1 MKTLALLLKKDLLLE
16 FRNRETIALVFCL
29 ALLLAVLASFG
40 VHSAFL
46 DPQTTRSIFPMV
58 LWMVFIFAATVS
70 IGRSFEFE
78 LENSAI
84 EGLILTQVS
93 PQLIFVSKFIGSF
106 VILAIAFVFCLIS
119 LALLLN
125 IEIAPDLGAL
135 SLISFEV
142 LFAYSAL
149 STLVS
154 ALAGTA
160 RLKSLLLP
168 LLLLPLIIPIFLG
181 ALELTSV
188 AFEQPAQFY
197 GSAWLSML
205 GGIDLIYFVAGLVL
219 YGYALRD

>member
-1 MKTLALLLKKDLLLE
+1 MSTLALLLKKDLLLE
-16 FRNRETIALVFCL
+16 FRNRETIALIFCL

-46 DPQTTRSIFPMV
+46 DPETTRAIFPMI

-84 EGLILTQVS
+84 EGLILTRVPS
-93 PQLIFVSKFIGSF
+93 QLIFISKFLGAFI
-106 VILAIAFVFCLIS
+106 ILAIAFGFCLIS

-125 IEIAPDLGAL
+125 VSVTAELAAIGLVSIEAL
-135 SLISFEV
+135 L
-142 LFAYSAL
+142 AYAAL

-168 LLLLPLIIPIFLG
+168 LLLLPLVIPIFIG

-197 GSAWLSML
+197 SSPWLSL
-205 GGIDLIYFVAGLVL
+205 LAGIDLIYFVAGLLL
-219 YGYALRD
+219 YGYALND